1 MSQSLVRPSVARSS
15 LVVEIR
21 AAEGGD
27 DAKALVKEQVALY
40 ARLATRREL

>member
-1 MSQSLVRPSVARSS
+1 VEEAMSQLAKST

-21 AAEGGD
+21 LAEGGD

-40 ARLATRREL
+40 ARLAIRREL